1 MKKLTY
7 FLVTLVV
14 LLMISA
20 CSSFRE
26 KEIVTVPTVVETVE
40 IPAPIIQ
47 IVNRPNPVK
56 MKDADIVVV
65 TENNLED
72 VISRIKDTQGEFV
85 LYAMTA
91 SSFESLALNF
101 EEIKRFI
108 EEQNQIILYYE
119 KAVTPREDNTEDGDT
134 IQNVIQPGKN

>member
-1 MKKLTY
+1 
-7 FLVTLVV
+7 
-14 LLMISA
+14 MISA

-26 KEIVTVPTVVETVE
+26 KEIVTVPTVVEKVE
-40 IPAPIIQ
+40 IPAPTIQ

-72 VISRIKDTQGEFV
+72 VMSRIKDTQGEFV

-91 SSFESLALNF
+91 SSFEALALNF

-119 KAVTPREDNTEDGDT
+119 KAVTPREDNTEDD
-134 IQNVIQPGKN
+134 IQSEEN

>member
-1 MKKLTY
+1 
-7 FLVTLVV
+7 
-14 LLMISA
+14 
-20 CSSFRE
+20 
-26 KEIVTVPTVVETVE
+26 
-40 IPAPIIQ
+40 
-47 IVNRPNPVK
+47 
-56 MKDADIVVV
+56 
-65 TENNLED
+65 
-72 VISRIKDTQGEFV
+72 
-85 LYAMTA
+85 MTA

>member
-1 MKKLTY
+1 MY

-26 KEIVTVPTVVETVE
+26 KEIVTVPTVVEKVE
-40 IPAPIIQ
+40 IPAPTIQ
-47 IVNRPNPVK
+47 IVNRPDPVK

-72 VISRIKDTQGEFV
+72 VINRIKGTQGEFV

-91 SSFESLALNF
+91 SSSESLALNF

-119 KAVTPREDNTEDGDT
+119 KAVTPREDNTENEDT
-134 IQNVIQPGKN
+134 IPDVVQSE

>member
-1 MKKLTY
+1 MY

-26 KEIVTVPTVVETVE
+26 KEIVTVPTVVEKVE
-40 IPAPIIQ
+40 IPAPTIQ

-72 VISRIKDTQGEFV
+72 VMSRIKDTQGEFV

-91 SSFESLALNF
+91 SSFEALALNF

-119 KAVTPREDNTEDGDT
+119 KAVTPREDNTEDD
-134 IQNVIQPGKN
+134 IQSEEN